1 MDYNDIISKNMNRY
15 NELRDNLSNI
25 REAADN
31 STAQDIIDKYN
42 EGVQHL
48 TDLGSGIGTLG
59 IGVHSA
65 RKAYKKFKNR
75 GKVKEN
81 KENQSKPEE
90 EEDTEPQVD
99 HSTQSQDRAP
109 REDPQA
115 EELPEPT
122 ETTEPLFKDVAR
134 NDRLQELSDNQ
145 ENPTVD
151 DVLKY
156 DSNADIVDNKPESI
170 YNKYQENL
178 TERSKNPNFSD
189 EQQGE
194 LNDLLAQQKSERLA
208 LKGSEEYKAAAP
220 EEQQERLANLKTQQ
234 AGDFDAKVTK
244 FENPENPEDT
254 ARNPQP
260 EEPENPLGGA
270 EDAPVQGP
278 LPKDA
283 PPGSDEAEKILGD
296 AAPEAEDAGMGVAE
310 GVLDALGPIGEL
322 VGGGLAIYSLI
333 ESLTG
338 KGAPSAEE
346 LKQKAFQQAAPAAT
360 SVGVDVAKYQ
370 PQQVVGSLL

>member
-48 TDLGSGIGTLG
+48 TDLGQGIGTLG
-59 IGVHSA
+59 IGIHSA

-81 KENQSKPEE
+81 KENQSKTEE
-90 EEDTEPQVD
+90 EQDTEPPVD

-115 EELPEPT
+115 EDIPEPS
-122 ETTEPLFKDVAR
+122 ETTEPLFKDAAR
-134 NDRLQELSDNQ
+134 TERMRELDDSG
-145 ENPTVD
+145 ENPTIDDVQRFDSVD
-151 DVLKY
+151 DVFEDKP
-156 DSNADIVDNKPESI
+156 DSMFKRLES
-170 YNKYQENL
+170 NL
-178 TERSKNPNFSD
+178 TERSKNPNLSS
-189 EQQGE
+189 EQTDE
-194 LNDLLAQQKSERLA
+194 LNDLLQKQATERNQLS
-208 LKGSEEYKAAAP
+208 GSEEWKNMSD
-220 EEQQERLANLKTQQ
+220 EEAKTRFADLKTQQ
-234 AGDFDAKVTK
+234 AGEYESKLTN
-244 FENPENPEDT
+244 FENPQNPEDT

-260 EEPENPLGGA
+260 EEPENPLGG
-270 EDAPVQGP
+270 EDAPVEGP
-278 LPKDA
+278 LPKEA
-283 PPGSDEAEKILGD
+283 TPGSDEAEKVLGD
-296 AAPEAEDAGMGVAE
+296 VAPEGEEAGLGVAE
-310 GVLDALGPIGEL
+310 GVLDALGPIGE
-322 VGGGLAIYSLI
+322 VIGGGLAIYSLI

-338 KGAPSAEE
+338 NKAPSAEE